1 MPLGTETT
9 TMANSPP
16 SSETRKRTVPA
27 VARAAR
33 LLDVLAAAAD
43 PMRLAVLAKAL
54 ELPRSTVHGLCAT
67 LVDAGLVTR
76 FQDGTYHLGVRIMD
90 LAHAYLAR
98 TDLTVEFAK
107 ILSSEAPIP
116 EELVVLSVLDGA
128 DIVYVACRN
137 GSRPFGFN
145 FRFGMRLPANC
156 AASGKA
162 LLSTLPEERIIEFA
176 RARMFYTLTRR
187 SVARAAPLL
196 KQLAEVRRNGY
207 AIDDEETRQGMVC
220 IGAPVFGSSV
230 GEAVAAV
237 AVSMP
242 KAALDAR
249 HKALAIRTVKH
260 LAATMSQRLGGS
272 GPTARIGV
280 DAGS

>member
-1 MPLGTETT
+1 
-9 TMANSPP
+9 MANSPP

-116 EELVVLSVLDGA
+116 EESVVLSVLDGA

-156 AASGKA
+156 AASGR
-162 LLSTLPEERIIEFA
+162 LLSVTQWFSVQPYSPSPPSAASHGDSVSGGRAPGSFSLSAIINASRLCQSIILIRPPAFWQGCTLS
-176 RARMFYTLTRR
+176 TRR
-187 SVARAAPLL
+187 PSPH
-196 KQLAEVRRNGY
+196 VRHAFHMLGL
-207 AIDDEETRQGMVC
+207 G
-220 IGAPVFGSSV
+220 
-230 GEAVAAV
+230 
-237 AVSMP
+237 
-242 KAALDAR
+242 
-249 HKALAIRTVKH
+249 KH
-260 LAATMSQRLGGS
+260 IQWNDL
-272 GPTARIGV
+272 
-280 DAGS
+280 